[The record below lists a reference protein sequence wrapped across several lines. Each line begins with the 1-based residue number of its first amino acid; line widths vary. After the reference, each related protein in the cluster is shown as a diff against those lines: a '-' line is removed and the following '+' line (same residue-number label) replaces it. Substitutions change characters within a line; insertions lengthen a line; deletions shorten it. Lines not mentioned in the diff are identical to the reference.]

1 MNERSTTNPS
11 FPYTRNQEA
20 LKDFEVLK
28 QVENQTPEICMEAVK
43 KYGWALRLIE
53 NQTPELCI
61 ASVKRNPS
69 TLQFVKN
76 QTPEICMTAVKQKGW
91 ALELVKNQTPEIC
104 LEAIKQNEKASKF
117 IKEELKQDV
126 LNKYQQY
133 LESQKKQSSIDKKSL
148 FIDKNK
154 STYKEKIMETNNKKE
169 SLLFYEE
176 STGKI
181 LRVAATAD
189 EYLFDWAVYNTE
201 NDEIIST
208 FLKDKVN
215 TLFDKKDATEINKAV
230 DTAMAISGIN
240 KLDVYIL
247 DQDEFEKK
255 IEHYEKNPVMDTKTY
270 TICEDENLKI
280 INNRNDKLIQMTFR
294 EIPNEKI
301 LDELEFYKWEQ
312 SKQNPLCWQRPN
324 TITSIDIAQLSTE
337 KWHRNGYFAQQ
348 TSQNKESS
356 NDKKSLFINK
366 NKSTY
371 KEKIMS
377 DLNEKVEG
385 NSTQVLGK
393 SDRVPVERITTDKF
407 KQLLAADNLPFLPNE
422 NGFCNVKAVKTSA
435 GYELQGANQLIA
447 KTYLHERGMDN
458 DNILTFRQAQKA
470 KTSIRAGEKGFYLS
484 FYDQEKGANTV
495 TRYFAES
502 QTSKP
507 DLIPYQPVKAE
518 SKKEKHVQISSDAQD
533 YITNYLKCVNENR
546 VFTASPEVAA
556 EFKENF
562 AKELEKSP
570 MQIFKMGD
578 RAAKEIF
585 IETDKGKE
593 WLKTEKGQ
601 QWLNTENGKDFL
613 KANPDKGIDKGKE
626 VQKSVKPI
634 ERAIS
639 VER

>member
-1 MNERSTTNPS
+1 
-11 FPYTRNQEA
+11 
-20 LKDFEVLK
+20 
-28 QVENQTPEICMEAVK
+28 
-43 KYGWALRLIE
+43 
-53 NQTPELCI
+53 
-61 ASVKRNPS
+61 
-69 TLQFVKN
+69 
-76 QTPEICMTAVKQKGW
+76 
-91 ALELVKNQTPEIC
+91 
-104 LEAIKQNEKASKF
+104 
-117 IKEELKQDV
+117 
-126 LNKYQQY
+126 
-133 LESQKKQSSIDKKSL
+133 
-148 FIDKNK
+148 
-154 STYKEKIMETNNKKE
+154 
-169 SLLFYEE
+169 
-176 STGKI
+176 
-181 LRVAATAD
+181 
-189 EYLFDWAVYNTE
+189 
-201 NDEIIST
+201 
-208 FLKDKVN
+208 
-215 TLFDKKDATEINKAV
+215 
-230 DTAMAISGIN
+230 
-240 KLDVYIL
+240 
-247 DQDEFEKK
+247 
-255 IEHYEKNPVMDTKTY
+255 
-270 TICEDENLKI
+270 
-280 INNRNDKLIQMTFR
+280 
-294 EIPNEKI
+294 
-301 LDELEFYKWEQ
+301 
-312 SKQNPLCWQRPN
+312 
-324 TITSIDIAQLSTE
+324 
-337 KWHRNGYFAQQ
+337 
-348 TSQNKESS
+348 
-356 NDKKSLFINK
+356 
-366 NKSTY
+366 
-371 KEKIMS
+371 MS

-407 KQLLAADNLPFLPNE
+407 KQLLAADKLPFLPNE

-447 KTYLHERGMDN
+447 KMYLHERGVDN
-458 DNILTFRQAQKA
+458 DNILTFRQAQNA

-546 VFTASPEVAA
+546 AFTASPEVAA

>member
-1 MNERSTTNPS
+1 
-11 FPYTRNQEA
+11 
-20 LKDFEVLK
+20 
-28 QVENQTPEICMEAVK
+28 
-43 KYGWALRLIE
+43 
-53 NQTPELCI
+53 
-61 ASVKRNPS
+61 
-69 TLQFVKN
+69 
-76 QTPEICMTAVKQKGW
+76 
-91 ALELVKNQTPEIC
+91 
-104 LEAIKQNEKASKF
+104 
-117 IKEELKQDV
+117 
-126 LNKYQQY
+126 
-133 LESQKKQSSIDKKSL
+133 
-148 FIDKNK
+148 
-154 STYKEKIMETNNKKE
+154 METNNKKE

-348 TSQNKESS
+348 TLQNIESS
-356 NDKKSLFINK
+356 NDKKSLFIDK

-407 KQLLAADNLPFLPNE
+407 KQLLAADKLPFIPNE

-447 KTYLHERGMDN
+447 KMYLHERGMDN
-458 DNILTFRQAQKA
+458 DNILTFRQAHNA

-484 FYDQEKGANTV
+484 FYDQKKGANTV

-502 QTSKP
+502 QTNNP
-507 DLIPYQPVKAE
+507 DILPYQPVKAE

-546 VFTASPEVAA
+546 AFTASPEVAA

-634 ERAIS
+634 ERAIA

>member
-1 MNERSTTNPS
+1 MDERSTTNPP

-154 STYKEKIMETNNKKE
+154 STYKEKIM
-169 SLLFYEE
+169 
-176 STGKI
+176 
-181 LRVAATAD
+181 
-189 EYLFDWAVYNTE
+189 
-201 NDEIIST
+201 
-208 FLKDKVN
+208 
-215 TLFDKKDATEINKAV
+215 
-230 DTAMAISGIN
+230 
-240 KLDVYIL
+240 
-247 DQDEFEKK
+247 
-255 IEHYEKNPVMDTKTY
+255 
-270 TICEDENLKI
+270 
-280 INNRNDKLIQMTFR
+280 
-294 EIPNEKI
+294 
-301 LDELEFYKWEQ
+301 
-312 SKQNPLCWQRPN
+312 
-324 TITSIDIAQLSTE
+324 
-337 KWHRNGYFAQQ
+337 
-348 TSQNKESS
+348 
-356 NDKKSLFINK
+356 
-366 NKSTY
+366 
-371 KEKIMS
+371 S

-393 SDRVPVERITTDKF
+393 SDRAPVERITTDKF

-422 NGFCNVKAVKTSA
+422 NGFCNVKSVKTAA
-435 GYELQGANQLIA
+435 GYELKGANQLIA
-447 KTYLHERGMDN
+447 KMYLHERGVDN
-458 DNILTFRQAQKA
+458 DNILTFRQAQNA

-546 VFTASPEVAA
+546 AFTASPEVAA

-613 KANPDKGIDKGKE
+613 KANPDKGLDKGKE

-634 ERAIS
+634 ERAIA

>member
-1 MNERSTTNPS
+1 MEIKKLELYKGRFFGVRDEKNGDEYLDLFTTYDEALRNAYYQWSHMTDYDKRKNRRMSVFVSTTTKYPDTYDELCSSDDNFIEDKNKEKIIAEYEMRS
-11 FPYTRNQEA
+11 NEKT
-20 LKDFEVLK
+20 FELT
-28 QVENQTPEICMEAVK
+28 ENQTPETYLEAVK
-43 KYGWALRLIE
+43 QDGLAL
-53 NQTPELCI
+53 QY
-61 ASVKRNPS
+61 VKTN
-69 TLQFVKN
+69 
-76 QTPEICMTAVKQKGW
+76 
-91 ALELVKNQTPEIC
+91 
-104 LEAIKQNEKASKF
+104 
-117 IKEELKQDV
+117 
-126 LNKYQQY
+126 
-133 LESQKKQSSIDKKSL
+133 DKKSL

-154 STYKEKIMETNNKKE
+154 STYKEKT
-169 SLLFYEE
+169 
-176 STGKI
+176 
-181 LRVAATAD
+181 
-189 EYLFDWAVYNTE
+189 
-201 NDEIIST
+201 
-208 FLKDKVN
+208 
-215 TLFDKKDATEINKAV
+215 
-230 DTAMAISGIN
+230 
-240 KLDVYIL
+240 
-247 DQDEFEKK
+247 
-255 IEHYEKNPVMDTKTY
+255 
-270 TICEDENLKI
+270 
-280 INNRNDKLIQMTFR
+280 
-294 EIPNEKI
+294 
-301 LDELEFYKWEQ
+301 
-312 SKQNPLCWQRPN
+312 
-324 TITSIDIAQLSTE
+324 
-337 KWHRNGYFAQQ
+337 
-348 TSQNKESS
+348 
-356 NDKKSLFINK
+356 
-366 NKSTY
+366 
-371 KEKIMS
+371 MS

-393 SDRVPVERITTDKF
+393 SDRTPVERITTDKF

-546 VFTASPEVAA
+546 AFTASPEVAA

>member
-1 MNERSTTNPS
+1 MDERSTTNPP

-208 FLKDKVN
+208 FLKYKVN

-255 IEHYEKNPVMDTKTY
+255 IERYEKNPVMDTKTY
-270 TICEDENLKI
+270 TIFEDENLKI

-324 TITSIDIAQLSTE
+324 TITSIDIARLSTE
-337 KWHRNGYFAQQ
+337 KWYKNGYFAQQ
-348 TSQNKESS
+348 ASQNIESS
-356 NDKKSLFINK
+356 TDKKSLFIDK

-371 KEKIMS
+371 KEKTMS

-393 SDRVPVERITTDKF
+393 SDRTPVERITTDKF

-435 GYELQGANQLIA
+435 GYEPQGANQLIA

-546 VFTASPEVAA
+546 AFTASPEVAA

-593 WLKTEKGQ
+593 WLKTDKGR

-613 KANPDKGIDKGKE
+613 KANPDKGLDKGKE

-634 ERAIS
+634 ERAIA

>member
-1 MNERSTTNPS
+1 MDERSTTNPP

-133 LESQKKQSSIDKKSL
+133 LTLQNKESSNDKKSL

-208 FLKDKVN
+208 FLKYKVN

-255 IEHYEKNPVMDTKTY
+255 IERYEKNPVMDTKTY
-270 TICEDENLKI
+270 TIFEDENLKI

-324 TITSIDIAQLSTE
+324 TITSIDIARLSTE
-337 KWHRNGYFAQQ
+337 KWHKNGYFAQQ
-348 TSQNKESS
+348 ASQNIESS
-356 NDKKSLFINK
+356 TDKKSLFIDK

-407 KQLLAADNLPFLPNE
+407 KQLLAADKLPFLPNE

-447 KTYLHERGMDN
+447 KMYLHERGVDN
-458 DNILTFRQAQKA
+458 DNILTFRQAQNA

-518 SKKEKHVQISSDAQD
+518 SKKEKHVQLSSDAQD
-533 YITNYLKCVNENR
+533 YITNYLKCVKENR
-546 VFTASPEVAA
+546 AFTTSPEVAA

-593 WLKTEKGQ
+593 WLKTDKGR

-613 KANPDKGIDKGKE
+613 KANPDKGLDKGKE

-634 ERAIS
+634 ERAIA